1 MSETPTLET
10 TFLKNL
16 WDAREAAALAAKPLE
31 LLRYRSNLLG
41 ADLRITNF
49 GGGNT
54 SSKFDL
60 PDPLT
65 GEPRRVMA
73 VKGSGGDLA
82 SIGASGFAV
91 LYMDK
96 LNDLVGRYRGEAHE
110 DEMVGYY
117 PLCAFGENRVAASID
132 TALHAFLP
140 FPHVDHLHPDWAI
153 ALAASANG
161 QQKLDEFN
169 KKYGRRIAWVPWQRP
184 GFELALML
192 RKAVEANPGCDGIVL
207 GGHGLFTWGETQE
220 EAYLS
225 SIKTIDQMGEFVQ
238 DHGQRAGSP
247 LFGGA
252 TAKTAANR
260 AALVNGILPYLRG
273 AVSSNRRVIAHYD
286 GGEDAI
292 AFANAKWAE
301 SLCQMGTSCPD
312 HFLRTRISP
321 LYVPFDAATDALA
334 ALKARIAER
343 LVQYRQDYATYYK
356 AHALP
361 DSPALRDSNPSVVVI
376 PGLGLFGFG
385 KDKRE
390 ARITSEFFVNAI
402 HVMSGANAL
411 GAAAADKAKGAPPQA
426 RHPGQAADFKSFE
439 NYVALPR
446 SEAFKIEDWALEEAK
461 LQRMPPE
468 REFSRKIVVVV
479 GGASGIGRE
488 VALQIAKRGGH
499 VVVADMNVASAEEAA
514 KEAAGLSSKEMVL
527 ATALDLTSRDS
538 IAAAF
543 RATVDRFGGID
554 AIVNTAAIYPTPAP
568 GTPPE
573 ETWAKAMHVN
583 VTSNYVLADE
593 AAKILKDQ
601 GLAAS
606 IVLTSSANAVVPKF
620 GSEPYDV
627 SKAAINHLIREL
639 AMGLGPLVRVNGI
652 APATVVAG
660 SAMFPKD
667 RVMVSLKKYE
677 IAFDES
683 ESVESLRSK
692 LAEFYARRTITRRP
706 ILPVDC
712 ANAICWLAGDQSA
725 KTTGHVIPVDGGL
738 PEAFLQVAHGRH
750 GNLTRSHAKHPKIAK
765 RPYRKGLVFFAVFG
779 SSRPSCEVCRE
790 ADRSLPRRHL
800 HQPIVRVDVVDGF
813 RRDELVLDEDG
824 GRNRPPV
831 QDVER
836 DGHDFGAVLLGK
848 IRHRADEA
856 GAHLA
861 QFGASFR

>member
-1 MSETPTLET
+1 
-10 TFLKNL
+10 
-16 WDAREAAALAAKPLE
+16 
-31 LLRYRSNLLG
+31 
-41 ADLRITNF
+41 
-49 GGGNT
+49 
-54 SSKFDL
+54 
-60 PDPLT
+60 
-65 GEPRRVMA
+65 MA

-252 TAKTAANR
+252 TAKTATNR

-321 LYVPFDAATDALA
+321 LYVPFDAATDALP
-334 ALKARIAER
+334 ALKTRIARAAGAVSSGLRHLLQSACAPGFAGAARFESLGR
-343 LVQYRQDYATYYK
+343 
-356 AHALP
+356 
-361 DSPALRDSNPSVVVI
+361 RDS
-376 PGLGLFGFG
+376 
-385 KDKRE
+385 R
-390 ARITSEFFVNAI
+390 ARP
-402 HVMSGANAL
+402 L
-411 GAAAADKAKGAPPQA
+411 RLRQ
-426 RHPGQAADFKSFE
+426 GQAGSADHARSSSSTRFTSCRARTRSAPRRRTRRR
-439 NYVALPR
+439 VRLPR
-446 SEAFKIEDWALEEAK
+446 RGIPDRRPTSRAS
-461 LQRMPPE
+461 RTTSRCRGPRPS
-468 REFSRKIVVVV
+468 RSSTGRSRKPSSSACRPSANSA
-479 GGASGIGRE
+479 GRSSWSSAARSGIGRE

-514 KEAAGLSSKEMVL
+514 KEAAALSSKEMVL

-543 RATVDRFGGID
+543 RATVDSLRRHRRDCQHRGHLSDAGAGHAAGG
-554 AIVNTAAIYPTPAP
+554 V
-568 GTPPE
+568 
-573 ETWAKAMHVN
+573 WAKAMHVN

-660 SAMFPKD
+660 SAMFPRD
-667 RVMVSLKKYE
+667 RVMVVAEE
-677 IAFDES
+677 IRDRVRRIGVDREPQI
-683 ESVESLRSK
+683 E
-692 LAEFYARRTITRRP
+692 ARRVLRAADDHAPADPAGGLRQRDLLAGRRP
-706 ILPVDC
+706 ERQDDRARDPGRWGV
-712 ANAICWLAGDQSA
+712 AGSVPAIAYR
-725 KTTGHVIPVDGGL
+725 V
-738 PEAFLQVAHGRH
+738 
-750 GNLTRSHAKHPKIAK
+750 RS
-765 RPYRKGLVFFAVFG
+765 R
-779 SSRPSCEVCRE
+779 
-790 ADRSLPRRHL
+790 
-800 HQPIVRVDVVDGF
+800 
-813 RRDELVLDEDG
+813 
-824 GRNRPPV
+824 
-831 QDVER
+831 
-836 DGHDFGAVLLGK
+836 
-848 IRHRADEA
+848 
-856 GAHLA
+856 
-861 QFGASFR
+861 